1 MKATTLTLVLTLAP
15 AALFAQ
21 ASGAVKAS
29 SQGSASTQGK
39 QGSASASA
47 DASADVQAPRDWSA
61 ESRTKLDAMY
71 TEARAQ
77 KLPVRPIAR
86 RVAEGRAKGA
96 AEATILTSAAV
107 TKANLSATQEAMVS
121 AGRTHPT
128 DAEIERGAHAMERG
142 VTNIQIEALVR
153 HAPADR
159 SLVVAFD
166 VLAKLTARGVPVT
179 EAVAQVQSKID
190 ARASDAAITALAAGS
205 IVRPTSAATV
215 NANMAGQGTA
225 KSVAGSAAA
234 TVTGTVKKP

>member
-15 AALFAQ
+15 VALIAQ
-21 ASGAVKAS
+21 ASAQVKAS

-39 QGSASASA
+39 QASASASA
-47 DASADVQAPRDWSA
+47 DADVQAPRDWSA
-61 ESRTKLDAMY
+61 ESRTKLDAIY

-96 AEATILTSAAV
+96 SEATILTSAGV
-107 TKANLSATQEAMVS
+107 TEANLSATQEAMVT

-128 DAEIERGAHAMERG
+128 DAEIERGAYTMESG
-142 VTNIQIEALVR
+142 VTKVQIEALVR

-166 VLAKLTARGVPVT
+166 VLARLMARGVPVT
-179 EAVAQVQSKID
+179 EAMAQVQSKID
-190 ARASDAAITALAAGS
+190 ARASDAAISALAAGAATG
-205 IVRPTSAATV
+205 PTGAATV
-215 NANMAGQGTA
+215 NADMAGRATA
-225 KSVAGSAAA
+225 KSVTGSVAG